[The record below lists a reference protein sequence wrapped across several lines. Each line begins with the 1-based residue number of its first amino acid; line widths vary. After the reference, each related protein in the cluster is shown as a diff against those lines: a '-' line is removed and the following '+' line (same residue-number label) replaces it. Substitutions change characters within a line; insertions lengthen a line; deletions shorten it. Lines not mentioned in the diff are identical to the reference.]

1 MRHFLLLFLLL
12 LLVACGGT
20 AESAPAE
27 PTFSPQQSQGKLV
40 FSQNCGSCHSTDPNT
55 IIVGPS
61 LAGIASHASQRV
73 TGQDAQTYLLTSI
86 LRPGDY
92 LVEGFDHVMPENFGK
107 KLTGEELDAVIAY
120 LLTLQ

>member
-1 MRHFLLLFLLL
+1 MRYSFLFFLLL

-27 PTFSPQQSQGKLV
+27 PTLSPQQTQGKLV
-40 FSQNCGSCHSTDPNT
+40 FSQNCGSCHSTDANT

-61 LAGIASHASQRV
+61 LDGIASRAPQRV
-73 TGQDAQTYLLTSI
+73 TNQDAQTYLLTSI
-86 LRPGDY
+86 LRPSDH
-92 LVEGFDHVMPENFGK
+92 LVEGFDNVMPENFGK
-107 KLTGEELDAVIAY
+107 KLTGEELDAVVAY